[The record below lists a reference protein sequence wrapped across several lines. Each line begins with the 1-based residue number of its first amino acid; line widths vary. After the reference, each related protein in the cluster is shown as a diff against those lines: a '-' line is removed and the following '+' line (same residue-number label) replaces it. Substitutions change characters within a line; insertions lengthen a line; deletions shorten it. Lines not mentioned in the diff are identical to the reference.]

1 MSTRTASRLMFDIK
15 RQPELYFWRAAG
27 ASLPTGGWGLT
38 RRSGGPAQKNP
49 CSKNIF
55 RQTSTKT
62 VSGLMFDIKRQPK
75 LYLVDI

>member
-15 RQPELYFWRAAG
+15 RQPELYLWRASG
-27 ASLPTGGWGLT
+27 ASLPTGGWGRT
-38 RRSGGPAQKNP
+38 RRSGVRPEP
-49 CSKNIF
+49 LCSKNIF

-75 LYLVDI
+75 LYLVDV